1 MSVVALF
8 AKIIEDTDM
17 WYSEFHGTSHWM
29 RVRDNAMCLASET
42 NGDAQ
47 VAEYFSVLHDCMRE
61 NEGDDPEHGPR
72 AAKYAEEHRSLIN
85 LTNRQFLLL
94 QRACAG
100 HTFARPDD
108 KAGID
113 PTLAACWDGDRLD
126 IGRVGLTPDPRYLFS
141 DQAKRRAEYFPE
153 NESHRYGT

>member
-8 AKIIEDTDM
+8 AKIIEETDM

-29 RVRDNAMCLASET
+29 RVRDNAIYLANKT

-61 NEGDDPEHGPR
+61 NECDDPEHGPR
-72 AAKYAEEHRSLIN
+72 AAKYAEEHRGLID

-94 QRACAG
+94 QRACSG
-100 HTFARPDD
+100 HTFAKPDNR
-108 KAGID
+108 AGTD
-113 PTLAACWDGDRLD
+113 ATLAACWDGDRLD
-126 IGRVGLTPDPRYLFS
+126 IGRVGTSPKAEYLFS
-141 DQAKRRAEYFPE
+141 DLSRSLVAHHSSQR
-153 NESHRYGT
+153 G

>member
-8 AKIIEDTDM
+8 AKIIEETDM

-29 RVRDNAMCLASET
+29 RVRDNAMYLADKT
-42 NGDAQ
+42 NGDTQ

-72 AAKYAEEHRSLIN
+72 AAKYAEEHRGLID

-94 QRACAG
+94 QRACSG
-100 HTFARPDD
+100 HTFAKPDSR
-108 KAGID
+108 AGTD
-113 PTLAACWDGDRLD
+113 ATLAACWDGDRMD
-126 IGRVGLTPDPRYLFS
+126 IGRVGLTPNARYLFS
-141 DQAKRRAEYFPE
+141 DQAKNLVARF
-153 NESHRYGT
+153 

>member
-8 AKIIEDTDM
+8 AKIIEETDM

-29 RVRDNAMCLASET
+29 RVRDNAMYLASET

-72 AAKYAEEHRSLIN
+72 AAKYAEEHRGLID

-94 QRACAG
+94 QRAC
-100 HTFARPDD
+100 
-108 KAGID
+108 
-113 PTLAACWDGDRLD
+113 
-126 IGRVGLTPDPRYLFS
+126 
-141 DQAKRRAEYFPE
+141 
-153 NESHRYGT
+153 